1 MPSLRRA
8 ACSSDRVARLE
19 RFSAARGFTLI
30 DVLIATALL
39 VAAAVG
45 VAQLAALGARAV
57 RASRDHTSTVIL
69 ASAKM
74 EQLRALAWTFDPP
87 LPGLP
92 PVARSDLTTNLSRPD
107 HPNDGSGL
115 SSSPAGVL
123 STSTPPYVDYLDGEG
138 RWVGNGTDPPPNA
151 VFIRRWSVQPLPSDP
166 DRTLILSVLVTTT
179 SLGRARVG
187 PWQRRSDAEAFLVSA
202 RTRRR

>member
-1 MPSLRRA
+1 M
-8 ACSSDRVARLE
+8 SDRVARID
-19 RFSAARGFTLI
+19 RFSGASGFTLV

-39 VAAAVG
+39 VTVAVG
-45 VAQLAALGARAV
+45 VAELAALGTRSM
-57 RASRDHTSTVIL
+57 RASRDHTSAVIL

-74 EQLRALAWTFDPP
+74 EQLRALAWTFDPL

-92 PVARSDLTTNLSRPD
+92 PAERSDLTTNLSRPD
-107 HPNDGSGL
+107 HPDDGPGL

-123 STSTPPYVDYLDGEG
+123 ATSTPPYVDYLDGEG
-138 RWVGNGTDPPPNA
+138 RWVGNGTDPPRNA

-179 SLGRARVG
+179 SLGHARAG